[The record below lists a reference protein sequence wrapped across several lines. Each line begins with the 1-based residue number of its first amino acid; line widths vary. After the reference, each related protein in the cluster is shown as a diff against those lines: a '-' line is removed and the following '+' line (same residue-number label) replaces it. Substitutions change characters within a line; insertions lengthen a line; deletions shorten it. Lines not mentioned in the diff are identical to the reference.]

1 MAQPATNPKI
11 EELRFRIKADPKS
24 RLFFP
29 LAEELRKVDQLA
41 EAEQVLRTGLTSHP
55 TYLSAWVSLGR
66 VLLEQKKYAEAVEAL
81 NKALQ
86 LDAGNVVAARL
97 LAESYE
103 GLGDKLEAIKKYKL
117 VRALLPADEKLD
129 GIIDRLEDEL
139 NPVTLFNPP
148 GEDTLR
154 RAPSG
159 GPEVLDE
166 SPFVTD
172 EGHAEAEAAATVTR
186 EQQMEKATGDAE
198 PMRAEHAESPF
209 EEPVAPAATAAALE
223 VEQPLGV
230 HVEPAPMTA
239 EMPAPW
245 SEEEPASDVF
255 APAEPA
261 PPPPAAED
269 VSVTATMGD
278 LYVQQGFPDK
288 AREIYA
294 NVLAREPGNREVQQK
309 LEALQPSPEPNPKV
323 VKLERWL
330 AKVKKGEEGS
340 VV

>member
-1 MAQPATNPKI
+1 MAQQTSNPKI
-11 EELRFRIKADPKS
+11 EELRSRLKADPKS

-41 EAEQVLRTGLTSHP
+41 EAEQVLRAGLTNHP
-55 TYLSAWVSLGR
+55 GYLSAWVSLGR
-66 VLLEQKKYAEAVEAL
+66 ILREENKHAEAVEAL

-97 LAESYE
+97 LAESYY

-117 VRALLPADEKLD
+117 ARALLPADEDLD
-129 GIIDRLEDEL
+129 AIIERLEEEL

-154 RAPSG
+154 RVPSG
-159 GPEVLDE
+159 GSPEPLDE

-172 EGHAEAEAAATVTR
+172 ESQIEGGVAATITR
-186 EQQMEKATGDAE
+186 EQPMGQATGDAE
-198 PMRAEHAESPF
+198 PNPAAHAESPF
-209 EEPVAPAATAAALE
+209 EEPVPGSTGPALAVEKAEGIHAEPPALAAQ
-223 VEQPLGV
+223 VP
-230 HVEPAPMTA
+230 T
-239 EMPAPW
+239 PW

-255 APAEPA
+255 APAEA
-261 PPPPAAED
+261 AQRPPAED
-269 VSVTATMGD
+269 VTNTVTMAD
-278 LYVQQGFPDK
+278 LYVHQGFREK

-294 NVLAREPGNREVQQK
+294 SILQRNPDNREVRQK
-309 LEALQPSPEPNPKV
+309 LDALATVAERDPKV

-330 AKVKKGEEGS
+330 AKVKKREEGS